1 MKANG
6 CHASADEL
14 KPAAPPR
21 PNAGPRMG
29 EEAVRKKMETIS
41 NHMDEA
47 DLDLGRTFRV
57 CVFHELVSPPILSRN
72 SKEILIISNH
82 HCG

>member
-1 MKANG
+1 
-6 CHASADEL
+6 
-14 KPAAPPR
+14 
-21 PNAGPRMG
+21 MG

-57 CVFHELVSPPILSRN
+57 CVFHELGSPPIPSR
-72 SKEILIISNH
+72 KAR
-82 HCG
+82 